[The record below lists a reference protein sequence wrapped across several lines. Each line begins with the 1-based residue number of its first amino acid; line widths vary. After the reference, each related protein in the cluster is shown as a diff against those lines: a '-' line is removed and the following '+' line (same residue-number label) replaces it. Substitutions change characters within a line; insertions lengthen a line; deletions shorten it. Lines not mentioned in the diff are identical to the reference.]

1 MRGAPFG
8 PLLRGALVARRG
20 RVLLAV
26 AAIAVGTS
34 VAAALLLVSRDI
46 GAKVERELRA
56 YGPNLVV
63 APEAG
68 ALTIGERDLAVGSV
82 GGDAR
87 LGTATRTWLG
97 EAVAAGRLSGA
108 VTLRYAVA
116 RRGEASAVVAGV
128 DDLGALARLY
138 PMWRTDGSLGG
149 ADALAGATVARE
161 LHLVAGDGATLELN
175 GPRGTRP
182 LGLTRVAIVRTG
194 GPEDR
199 QLFVRVDRLA
209 DALGDDA
216 ARFHL
221 ALARANGP
229 AAAIEAFAAAPLP
242 PGARAEGATARA
254 IKQLSQADGVVL
266 ARLRVLLAFVTA
278 IALTAATLA
287 AMGTLTDLVL
297 ERTREIALL
306 RALGAGRRDLVRLF
320 ATEACLLGATGGAVG
335 LTIGLVAAQAIGYGV
350 FGTAIRVAPFVPPVI
365 VGLGVM
371 TALAASFLPVR
382 RALAIEPAPVLR
394 GE

>member
-1 MRGAPFG
+1 MSSVPFG

-46 GAKVERELRA
+46 GSKVERELRA

-63 APEAG
+63 VPEAG
-68 ALTIGERDLAVGSV
+68 ALTVGERDLALGSV

-87 LGTATRTWLG
+87 LGAGTGSWL
-97 EAVAAGRLSGA
+97 AAETNSGRLAGA

-116 RRGEASAVVAGV
+116 RRGEAAAVVAGV
-128 DDLGALARLY
+128 DDLEALARLY
-138 PMWRTDGSLGG
+138 PTWRTDGSLAG
-149 ADALAGATVARE
+149 ADALAGAIVARE
-161 LHLVAGDGATLELN
+161 LHLVAGDGATLEIT

-182 LGLTRVAIVRTG
+182 LGLTRIAIVRTG

-199 QLFVRVDRLA
+199 QLFVRGDRLA
-209 DALGDDA
+209 DALGEDP

-221 ALARANGP
+221 ALARANGSS
-229 AAAIEAFAAAPLP
+229 AAIEAFAKAPPPSAAVQ
-242 PGARAEGATARA
+242 EGATARA

-335 LTIGLVAAQAIGYGV
+335 LTIGLIAAQAIGYGV
-350 FGTAIRVAPFVPPVI
+350 FGTAIRVAPFVPPAI
-365 VGLGVM
+365 VGLGVA
-371 TALAASFLPVR
+371 TALAASVLPVR
-382 RALAIEPAPVLR
+382 RALAIEPATVLR